1 MPRQQLSLIGAFS
14 RLHELLAVAGTE
26 ILVGDRTELSLL
38 V

>member
-1 MPRQQLSLIGAFS
+1 MPRQQLSLLGDFPW
-14 RLHELLAVAGTE
+14 LHELLAVGGTE